1 MGTSDAHSRDAR
13 PRFDWVDWR
22 LLSVALGSTALVAA
36 ALVVQVSLGTYSMTL
51 ERAWLAVLD
60 ADVWY
65 HPPTLASFLLGE
77 GLARALFGLPAGWEP
92 DLATATTVVWNIR
105 LPRVLVGIFVGCNL
119 GLSGAIFQAV
129 TRNDLASPHVLGV
142 SSGAGFAVLLTLVL
156 FPGFVGL
163 LPLFAAVGG
172 ALAFL
177 VVYVIAWDGGTS
189 PVRLVLAGVVVWMI
203 CWSLQTA
210 LFTLIDDVGTV
221 RQAIAWTTGSL
232 TGVGWE
238 QARTVL
244 AWSALLVLPGA
255 ALAARELDVLVLGED
270 TAASLGMNV
279 EQMRFAVSG
288 LAIVAAGSAIAVA
301 GVVAFAG
308 LVVPHIVRTLVGPDH
323 RRVLLGCV
331 FVGPALLVTAD
342 VGARLGMTLLM
353 NSPGQLPVGI
363 VTGLVGGPYF
373 LWLMR
378 RKTDMGAIA

>member
-1 MGTSDAHSRDAR
+1 MS
-13 PRFDWVDWR
+13 
-22 LLSVALGSTALVAA
+22 
-36 ALVVQVSLGTYSMTL
+36 L

-65 HPPTLASFLLGE
+65 HPPTLASFLLGD
-77 GLARALFGLPAGWEP
+77 GIARALFGLPAGWEP
-92 DLATATTVVWNIR
+92 TLSTATTVVWNIR

-142 SSGAGFAVLLTLVL
+142 SSGAGFAVLLALVL
-156 FPGFVGL
+156 LPGLVGL
-163 LPLFAAVGG
+163 LPVFAAVGG

-177 VVYVIAWDGGTS
+177 VVYAIAWDGGTS

-210 LFTLIDDVGTV
+210 LFTLIGDIGTV

-232 TGVGWE
+232 TGVDWE

-244 AWSALLVLPGA
+244 AWSLLVVLPGT
-255 ALAARELDVLVLGED
+255 ALVARELDVLVLGES

-279 EQMRFAVSG
+279 ERVRFAVSALG
-288 LAIVAAGSAIAVA
+288 IVAAGSAIAVA

-342 VGARLGMTLLM
+342 VGARLGMPLLL

-378 RKTDMGAIA
+378 RKADMGAIA

>member
-13 PRFDWVDWR
+13 PRFAWVDWR
-22 LLSVALGSTALVAA
+22 LLSVALGSTALVAL
-36 ALVVQVSLGTYSMTL
+36 ALVVQVSLGTYSMSL

-65 HPPTLASFLLGE
+65 HPPTLASFLLGD
-77 GLARALFGLPAGWEP
+77 GIARALFGLPAGWEP
-92 DLATATTVVWNIR
+92 TLSTATTVVWNVR

-142 SSGAGFAVLLTLVL
+142 SSGAGFAVLLALVL
-156 FPGFVGL
+156 LPGLVGL
-163 LPLFAAVGG
+163 LPVFAAVGG

-177 VVYVIAWDGGTS
+177 VVYAIAWDGGTS

-210 LFTLIDDVGTV
+210 LFTLIGDIGTV

-232 TGVGWE
+232 TGVDWE

-244 AWSALLVLPGA
+244 AWSLLVVLPGT
-255 ALAARELDVLVLGED
+255 ALVARELDVLVLGES

-279 EQMRFAVSG
+279 ERVRFAVSALG
-288 LAIVAAGSAIAVA
+288 IVAAGSAIAVA

-342 VGARLGMTLLM
+342 VGARLGMPLLL

-378 RKTDMGAIA
+378 RKADMGAIA

>member
-13 PRFDWVDWR
+13 PRFAWVDWR
-22 LLSVALGSTALVAA
+22 LLSVALGSTALVAL
-36 ALVVQVSLGTYSMTL
+36 ALVVQVSLGTYSMSL

-65 HPPTLASFLLGE
+65 HPPTLASFLLGD
-77 GLARALFGLPAGWEP
+77 GIARALFGLPAGWEP
-92 DLATATTVVWNIR
+92 TLSTATTVVWNIR

-142 SSGAGFAVLLTLVL
+142 SSGAGFAVLLALVL
-156 FPGFVGL
+156 LPGLVGL
-163 LPLFAAVGG
+163 LPVFAAVGG

-177 VVYVIAWDGGTS
+177 VVYAIAWDGGTS

-210 LFTLIDDVGTV
+210 LFNLIGDIGTV

-232 TGVGWE
+232 TGVDWE

-244 AWSALLVLPGA
+244 AWSLLVVLPGT
-255 ALAARELDVLVLGED
+255 ALVARELDVLVLGES

-279 EQMRFAVSG
+279 ERVRFAVSALG
-288 LAIVAAGSAIAVA
+288 IVAAGSAIAVA

-342 VGARLGMTLLM
+342 VGARLGMPLLL

-378 RKTDMGAIA
+378 RKADMGAIA

>member
-22 LLSVALGSTALVAA
+22 LLSVALGSTALVAL
-36 ALVVQVSLGTYSMTL
+36 ALVVQVSLGTYSMSL

-77 GLARALFGLPAGWEP
+77 GVARALFGLPAGWEP
-92 DLATATTVVWNIR
+92 ALATATTVVWNIR
-105 LPRVLVGIFVGCNL
+105 LPRVLVGVFVGCNL

-142 SSGAGFAVLLTLVL
+142 SSGAGFAVLLALVL
-156 FPGFVGL
+156 LPGLVGL
-163 LPLFAAVGG
+163 LPVFAAVGG
-172 ALAFL
+172 AAAFL
-177 VVYVIAWDGGTS
+177 VVYAIAWDGGTS

-210 LFTLIDDVGTV
+210 LFTLIGDIGTV

-232 TGVGWE
+232 TGVDWE

-244 AWSALLVLPGA
+244 AWSLLVVLPGT
-255 ALAARELDVLVLGED
+255 ALVARELDVLVLGES
-270 TAASLGMNV
+270 TAASLGMDV
-279 EQMRFAVSG
+279 ERVRFAVSALG
-288 LAIVAAGSAIAVA
+288 IVAAGSAIAVA

-342 VGARLGMTLLM
+342 VGARLGMPLLL

-378 RKTDMGAIA
+378 RKTDMGAIS